1 MFQSAT
7 PKLRPGRLGEPLTS
21 TTSPR
26 RVWPKNQAALAVERL
41 TQPWETLAEPWEP
54 VDQGAAWTNSPE
66 LEIRTD
72 QATRW

>member
-7 PKLRPGRLGEPLTS
+7 PKLLPGRLGEPLTS

-41 TQPWETLAEPWEP
+41 TQPWETLAEPL
-54 VDQGAAWTNSPE
+54 GSRCSP
-66 LEIRTD
+66 
-72 QATRW
+72 